1 MPKKKAAKHI
11 QQTLPEPS
19 PIQKVV
25 NFYFET
31 KGLTLEQIKEDAKK
45 RKIIYS
51 RFTKPAKQLI
61 VLAGSPQEAIEAI
74 RKVADWASSRNLD
87 YSIETVFKKWL
98 ELDKLK
104 PKEIVKKPFYMG
116 DPMVWSEAKKK
127 WYVVSSDGTW
137 LEYCDKED
145 LIEWREE
152 KKKSQQL

>member
-61 VLAGSPQEAIEAI
+61 DLAGSPQEAIEAI
-74 RKVADWASSRNLD
+74 RKVADWGSRGNLGC
-87 YSIETVFKKWL
+87 SIETK
-98 ELDKLK
+98 
-104 PKEIVKKPFYMG
+104 
-116 DPMVWSEAKKK
+116 
-127 WYVVSSDGTW
+127 
-137 LEYCDKED
+137 
-145 LIEWREE
+145 
-152 KKKSQQL
+152 